1 MTSASKDGAAPA
13 GQADT
18 QARLWVEQLK
28 LTDFRNYRK
37 LDMGLDQRPVVLVG
51 DNGAGKTNV
60 LEAVSLLAAG
70 HGLRRAPYGEI
81 ARNDGGGGWAVAAR
95 LHGNMGAVEIGT
107 GLLASEDEGGGR
119 IVRIDG
125 ATVRGTAR
133 LGELVRMV
141 WLTPAMDGLFTGPAS
156 DRRRF
161 LDRLIQSLDPGHR
174 SEAARFERAMRQRNR
189 LFEMHEH
196 RGSVFEGLET
206 QLAEAGVAI
215 AAARLAAVD
224 RLSRLLAERPD
235 ESTER
240 PFPWATL
247 ALEGLL
253 EQRLAGQ
260 AAIEVEDF
268 YLLQLAEN
276 RERDRAAKRT
286 LEGPHR
292 SDLIVGYGPKHVP
305 ARSCST
311 GEQKA
316 LLVGLVL
323 AHSELVK
330 QHFGGLAPL
339 LLLDEIPAHLD
350 AERRLALFH
359 EIARLG
365 AQAWMTGTDGSVF
378 ESLRQTA
385 QIFTVADGGVRL

>member
-1 MTSASKDGAAPA
+1 VTSVSKDSEAPA
-13 GQADT
+13 DQAAET
-18 QARLWVEQLK
+18 RLWVEQLK
-28 LTDFRNYRK
+28 LTDFRNYPK
-37 LDMGLDQRPVVLVG
+37 LDMALDERPVVLVG

-81 ARNDGGGGWAVAAR
+81 ARSDGAGGWAVSAR
-95 LHGNMGAVEIGT
+95 LHGAHGKVEIGT
-107 GLLASEDEGGGR
+107 GRSGMDDEGGGR

-125 ATVRGTAR
+125 ATVRGTAK
-133 LGELVRMV
+133 LGELVRV
-141 WLTPAMDGLFTGPAS
+141 TWLTPAMDGLFTGPAGE
-156 DRRRF
+156 RRRF
-161 LDRLIQSLDPGHR
+161 LDRLIQSLDPGYR
-174 SEAARFERAMRQRNR
+174 SEINRFDRAMRQRNR
-189 LFEMHEH
+189 LFETHES
-196 RGSVFEGLET
+196 RVAEYEGLEV
-206 QLAEAGVAI
+206 QLAESGVAI
-215 AAARLAAVD
+215 AAARLEAVE
-224 RLSRLLAERPD
+224 RLSRLLGERPD
-235 ESTER
+235 DGAER

-247 ALEGLL
+247 ALDGLL
-253 EQRLAGQ
+253 EQRLAGE
-260 AAIEVEDF
+260 AAVEVEDF
-268 YLLQLAEN
+268 YRQKLAEN
-276 RERDRAAKRT
+276 RDRDRAAKRT

-292 SDLIVGYGPKHVP
+292 SDLIVGYGPKQAP

-316 LLVGLVL
+316 LLVGLIL

-350 AERRLALFH
+350 AQRRSALFG

-365 AQAWMTGTDGSVF
+365 AQAWMTGTDKSVF
-378 ESLRQTA
+378 EALKKTA

>member
-1 MTSASKDGAAPA
+1 MA
-13 GQADT
+13 
-18 QARLWVEQLK
+18 
-28 LTDFRNYRK
+28 
-37 LDMGLDQRPVVLVG
+37 LDERPVVLVG

-81 ARNDGGGGWAVAAR
+81 ARMDGAGGWAVSAR
-95 LHGNMGAVEIGT
+95 LHGALGIVEIGT
-107 GLLASEDEGGGR
+107 GQSGADEEGSGR

-125 ATVRGTAR
+125 ATVRGTAK
-133 LGELVRMV
+133 LGELVRV
-141 WLTPAMDGLFTGPAS
+141 TWLTPAMDGLFTGPAS
-156 DRRRF
+156 ERRRF
-161 LDRLIQSLDPGHR
+161 LDRLIQSLDPGYR
-174 SEAARFERAMRQRNR
+174 SEINRFDRAMRQRNR
-189 LFEMHEH
+189 LFETHES
-196 RGSVFEGLET
+196 RVAEYEGLEI

-215 AAARLAAVD
+215 AAARLEAVE
-224 RLSRLLAERPD
+224 RLSRLLTERPD
-235 ESTER
+235 DGAER
-240 PFPWATL
+240 PFPWPTL

-253 EQRLAGQ
+253 EQRLASE
-260 AAIEVEDF
+260 AAVEVEDF
-268 YLLQLAEN
+268 YRRKLSEN
-276 RERDRAAKRT
+276 RDRDRAAKRT

-292 SDLIVGYGPKHVP
+292 SDLIVGYGPKQAP

-350 AERRLALFH
+350 AQRRLALFG

-365 AQAWMTGTDGSVF
+365 AQAWMTGTDKSVF
-378 ESLRQTA
+378 ESLRKTA
-385 QIFTVADGGVRL
+385 QIFTVADGGVRP